1 MDILDIATY
10 EGSFVREINKK
21 IKTNLY
27 ISEFSDYYLS
37 LYKKIYKKIKTIK
50 INKEY
55 KILSIRKKKF
65 NFISLIFK
73 I

>member
-50 INKEY
+50 NK
-55 KILSIRKKKF
+55 
-65 NFISLIFK
+65 
-73 I
+73 